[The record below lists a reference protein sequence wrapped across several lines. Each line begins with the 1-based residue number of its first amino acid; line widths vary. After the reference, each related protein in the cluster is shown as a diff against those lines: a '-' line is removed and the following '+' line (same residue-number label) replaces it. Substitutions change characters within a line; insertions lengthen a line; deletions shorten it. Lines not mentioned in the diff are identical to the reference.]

1 MQCPDI
7 SELPAPPPDKKG
19 WPWTVATE
27 PQVRHR
33 SPVRVSIVTP
43 SFNSGVYLEETIRS
57 ILLQSYPDL
66 EYIVI
71 DGGST
76 DGSLEIL
83 RKYEKWIACWISE
96 PDRGYA
102 DALNK
107 GFARATGDI
116 RAWLPA
122 SDLYE
127 PSAVYEADAYL
138 GERRYDMIF
147 GRPRFINEQGHQT
160 RVGPL
165 MSRSLRA
172 VSLYGRNNPCQPTTF
187 WRREIHERTG
197 ELNANLRYAADSEWF
212 LRLSI
217 LGRCRGVPEIVC
229 ALRTHAGQLSGNLG
243 PLHEEWFAS
252 WDTVVREQGFSRAQ
266 LILGALWYVPMMRYA
281 TGGWRNVLRVPS
293 WYHLKN
299 TLLRRSGRS
308 PDAPRTDGPVGS
320 AVDGTRPSA

>member
-7 SELPAPPPDKKG
+7 SDLPAPPSEKKG
-19 WPWTVATE
+19 WPWTVGTE
-27 PQVRHR
+27 PRAFSR
-33 SPVRVSIVTP
+33 RPVRVSIVTP
-43 SFNSGVYLEETIRS
+43 SFNSATYLEETIRS

-66 EYIVI
+66 ELIVI

-107 GFARATGDI
+107 GFARATGEI

-127 PSAVYEADAYL
+127 PSALCVADAYL
-138 GERRYDMIF
+138 GERRYDVIF
-147 GRPRFINEQGHQT
+147 GRARFIDEEGRET
-160 RVGPL
+160 RVGRL
-165 MSRSLRA
+165 ISKSLRA
-172 VSLYGRNNPCQPTTF
+172 ISLYGRGNPCQPTTF

-243 PLHEEWFAS
+243 VMHEEWFAS
-252 WDTVVREQGFSRAQ
+252 WDTVVREHGFSRLQ
-266 LILGALWYVPMMRYA
+266 LALGALWYVPMMRYA
-281 TGGWRNVLRVPS
+281 AGGWRGLLRVPNLQ
-293 WYHLKN
+293 HLKK
-299 TLLRRSGRS
+299 TLLRRAGAR
-308 PDAPRTDGPVGS
+308 G
-320 AVDGTRPSA
+320 